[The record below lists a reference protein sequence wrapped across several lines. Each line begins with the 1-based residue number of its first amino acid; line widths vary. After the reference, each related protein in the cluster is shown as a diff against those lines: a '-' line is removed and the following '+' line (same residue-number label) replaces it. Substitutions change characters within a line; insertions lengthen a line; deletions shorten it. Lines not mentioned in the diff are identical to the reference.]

1 MPRTKMVNGVPT
13 PMTAQEE
20 AERDIEEAAWAASE
34 PARTAARTR
43 LESLDTA
50 ISNDTVINTLKSMTA
65 AQFDTWWDNNVT
77 NAAQAIGVLKRLVK
91 LIIFRLL

>member
-20 AERDIEEAAWAASE
+20 AARDAEEAAWLAGE
-34 PARTAARTR
+34 PARVAERTR

-50 ISNDTVINTLKSMTA
+50 IGNDGVIQTLKSMTA
-65 AQFDTWWDNNVT
+65 AQFDTWWDANVT

-91 LIIFRLL
+91 LVIRRLL

>member
-1 MPRTKMVNGVPT
+1 MVNGVPT

-20 AERDIEEAAWAASE
+20 AERDVEEAAWAAGE
-34 PARTAARTR
+34 PARIAEHSR

-50 ISNDTVINTLKSMTA
+50 IGNDGVIQTLKSMTA
-65 AQFDTWWDNNVT
+65 AQFDVWWDNNVT

-91 LIIFRLL
+91 LVIRRLL